1 MLGIGSLIGIAA
13 SVYQAV
19 KTYNASDK
27 PDSKVDKL
35 FSQLDTSGNGAIENA
50 DLQGAFDKIATQA
63 TQKSE
68 QLFAKLD
75 ADGDGSVTRQEFS
88 TSINRLAEQLDDHY
102 MRLRMAKDNPGF
114 SQEEL
119 AGAATD
125 ISQNFAKADV
135 NGDGRLSIKEATDY
149 GKTAKPGAAPGEHEN
164 IALMLQVM
172 KLMQAYGSSSTGNTQ
187 ATSSKVSTSA

>member
-1 MLGIGSLIGIAA
+1 MIGIGSLIGIAA

-19 KTYNASDK
+19 KTYNTADK

-35 FSQLDTSGNGAIENA
+35 FSQLDTSGNGAIESA
-50 DLQGAFDKIATQA
+50 DLQTAFDKIAAQA

-75 ADGDGSVTRQEFS
+75 ADGNGSVTQQEFS
-88 TSINRLAEQLDDHY
+88 SSINRLAEQLDDHY
-102 MRLRMAKDNPGF
+102 MRARMAKDNPGF

-125 ISQNFAKADV
+125 ISQNFAKADT

-149 GKTAKPGAAPGEHEN
+149 GKTAQPGATTAEREN
-164 IALMLQVM
+164 VALMLQVM
-172 KLMQAYGSSSTGNTQ
+172 KLMQAYGGASNATQ
-187 ATSSKVSTSA
+187 AAATKVSTSA